1 MTITSARLNEAL
13 GEARVA
19 VRTQSAA
26 LNAAA
31 TTLKN
36 RFEATTKSK
45 LGRDLEAI
53 NGFKPVS
60 QSADHPT
67 DLAPGDAVCFMTKD
81 VPGLTADLIEDMVEA
96 SETAAAEL
104 EAIAGTRDAGSN
116 GFLKEVAS
124 SNTPRAV
131 KDALVEVTVRTA
143 AELDGVLKELTSP
156 EFQAELKN
164 TMAKGLEAAK
174 AMGEALEE
182 DVQAFAKALT
192 AQQGGG
198 SPNVLEAIT
207 LKADQSVFRDLS
219 NMVNGAFSQI
229 ELDGLTSK
237 ISSGELNAF
246 KEVANTVSSS
256 SGLDFSVIEDR
267 VNSLSTSISNTLE
280 APDLTDAIGGS
291 TSSDELIGAGAN
303 VWQDENTTV
312 ASQQEIRATPDVIA
326 QRQEAVA
333 VNDTVPE
340 NTEVISNND
349 KGATTKIVNAQRN
362 TSAPTTKKYGFTYIS
377 SEEELEAELRS
388 VSREITEVVV
398 HWTGTF
404 LNQDIGSEEVHE
416 WHTQRGFSGC
426 GYHYIIRKDGRLQR
440 GRPINKVGAHALDNG
455 HNNRSIGISFVAG
468 YNCMSGTPNR
478 GNYVNSGSINE
489 KQFAAFDQFMKN
501 FYKVYPGGQ
510 AFGHVDTDDK
520 GKQDPG
526 FDVETYVNNKFGKE
540 NLAFGVEEPLTR
552 KQIAIGVV

>member
-1 MTITSARLNEAL
+1 MTITRSRLNEAL
-13 GEARVA
+13 GETRVA
-19 VRTQSAA
+19 VRTQAAA
-26 LNAAA
+26 LTAAA
-31 TTLKN
+31 ETLRQ

-81 VPGLTADLIEDMVEA
+81 VPGLTADLIEDMTEA
-96 SETAAAEL
+96 SATAAAEL
-104 EAIAGTRDAGSN
+104 QAIAGTVDAGSN

-131 KDALVEVTVRTA
+131 KDALVEVTPRAA
-143 AELDGVLKELTSP
+143 AELNSVLNELTTP

-164 TMAKGLEAAK
+164 TINKGLEAAK
-174 AMGEALEE
+174 AMGEALED
-182 DVQAFAKALT
+182 DVQKFVKALE

-198 SPNVLEAIT
+198 SPNVLEAVT
-207 LKADQSVFRDLS
+207 LKADKSVFRDIS
-219 NMVNGAFSQI
+219 NMVNGVLDQSQ
-229 ELDGLTSK
+229 LDGLTSK

-246 KEVANTVSSS
+246 KEVANTISSNS
-256 SGLDFSVIEDR
+256 TLDFAVIEDR
-267 VNSLSTSISNTLE
+267 VNGLTTSVADTL
-280 APDLTDAIGGS
+280 AVPDITDAIGGS
-291 TSSDELIGAGAN
+291 TSTDEIIGAGAN
-303 VWQDENTTV
+303 VWQNENTTV
-312 ASQQEIRATPDVIA
+312 ATQQEIRATPDVVA
-326 QRQEAVA
+326 QRKENKAVDDPA
-333 VNDTVPE
+333 PA
-340 NTEVISNND
+340 NTEVTTNNE
-349 KGATTKIVNAQRN
+349 KGATTKIVNSKRN
-362 TSAPTTKKYGFTYIS
+362 AAAPTTKKYGFTYIT

-540 NLAFGVEEPLTR
+540 NLAFGFEEPLTR
-552 KQIAIGVV
+552 KQISIGV

>member
-1 MTITSARLNEAL
+1 MTITTARLNEAL

-19 VRTQSAA
+19 VRTQAAA
-26 LNAAA
+26 LEAAA
-31 TTLKN
+31 VTLKN

-45 LGRDLEAI
+45 LGRDLSAI

-81 VPGLTADLIEDMVEA
+81 VPGLVELVEDMATA
-96 SETAAAEL
+96 SATAAAEL
-104 EAIAGTRDAGSN
+104 EAIAGTSEAGSN

-131 KDALVEVTVRTA
+131 KDALVEVTTKTA
-143 AELDGVLKELTSP
+143 AELDGVLKTLTSP

-174 AMGEALEE
+174 AMGEALKE
-182 DVQAFAKALT
+182 DADDFLKALK
-192 AQQGGG
+192 AQQGSG

-207 LKADQSVFRDLS
+207 LKADKSVFRDLS
-219 NMVNGAFSQI
+219 NMVNGTFSQ
-229 ELDGLTSK
+229 LDLDALTTK

-246 KEVANTVSSS
+246 KEVANTIS
-256 SGLDFSVIEDR
+256 SGSSLDFSVIEDR
-267 VNSLSTSISNTLE
+267 VNSLSTSVAGTLE
-280 APDLTDAIGGS
+280 TPDLTDAIGGS
-291 TSSDELIGAGAN
+291 TSSDEIIGAGTN
-303 VWQDENTTV
+303 TWQDENTTV
-312 ASQQEIRATPDVIA
+312 ASQQEIRATPDVIS

-333 VNDTVPE
+333 QNDPGPA
-340 NTEVISNND
+340 NTEVITSAD
-349 KGATTKIVNAQRN
+349 KGSTTNIKNVKPVI
-362 TSAPTTKKYGFTYIS
+362 SSPTTKKYGFTFIT

-404 LNQDIGSEEVHE
+404 LNQDIGSEEVHD

-426 GYHYIIRKDGRLQR
+426 GYHYVIRKDGRIQR
-440 GRPINKVGAHALDNG
+440 GRPINKVGAHAKDNG

-489 KQFAAFDQFMKN
+489 KQFLAFDQFMKN

-540 NLAFGVEEPLTR
+540 NLAFGVEAPLTR
-552 KQIAIGVV
+552 KQIAIGV

>member
-1 MTITSARLNEAL
+1 MTITTARLNEAL

-19 VRTQSAA
+19 VRTQAAA
-26 LNAAA
+26 LEAAA
-31 TTLKN
+31 VTLKN

-45 LGRDLEAI
+45 LGRDLTAI

-81 VPGLTADLIEDMVEA
+81 VPGLVELVEDMATA
-96 SETAAAEL
+96 SATAAAEL
-104 EAIAGTRDAGSN
+104 EAIAGTREAGSN

-131 KDALVEVTVRTA
+131 KDALVEVTTKTA
-143 AELDGVLKELTSP
+143 AELDGVLKTLTSP

-174 AMGEALEE
+174 AMGEALKE
-182 DVQAFAKALT
+182 DADNFLKALK
-192 AQQGGG
+192 AQQGSG

-207 LKADQSVFRDLS
+207 LKADKSVFRDLS
-219 NMVNGAFSQI
+219 QMVNGSFSQI
-229 ELDGLTSK
+229 DLDALTTK

-246 KEVANTVSSS
+246 KEVANTIS
-256 SGLDFSVIEDR
+256 SGSTLDFSVIEDR
-267 VNSLSTSISNTLE
+267 VNSLSTSVSDTLKS
-280 APDLTDAIGGS
+280 PDLTDAIGGS
-291 TSSDELIGAGAN
+291 TSSDEIIGAGTN
-303 VWQDENTTV
+303 TWQDENTTI
-312 ASQQEIRATPDVIA
+312 ASQQEIQATPDVIA
-326 QRQEAVA
+326 QRKETTAQ
-333 VNDTVPE
+333 NDPPPA
-340 NTEVISNND
+340 NTEVITSSDN
-349 KGATTKIVNAQRN
+349 GSTTKIKNVKPALS
-362 TSAPTTKKYGFTYIS
+362 TPTTKKYGFTFIT

-404 LNQDIGSEEVHE
+404 LNQDIGSEEVHD

-426 GYHYIIRKDGRLQR
+426 GYHYVIRKDGRVQR
-440 GRPINKVGAHALDNG
+440 GRPINKVGAHAKDNG

-489 KQFAAFDQFMKN
+489 KQFLAFDQFMKN

-526 FDVETYVNNKFGKE
+526 FDVETYVNNKFGKQ
-540 NLAFGVEEPLTR
+540 NLAFGVEPPLTR
-552 KQIAIGVV
+552 KQIAIGV

>member
-1 MTITSARLNEAL
+1 MTITTARLNEAL
-13 GEARVA
+13 GETRVA
-19 VRTQSAA
+19 VRTQAAALSSAA
-26 LNAAA
+26 E
-31 TTLKN
+31 TLRQ

-81 VPGLTADLIEDMVEA
+81 VPGLTADLIEDMTEA
-96 SETAAAEL
+96 SATAAAEL
-104 EAIAGTRDAGSN
+104 QAIAGTTDAGSN

-131 KDALVEVTVRTA
+131 KDALVEVTPRA
-143 AELDGVLKELTSP
+143 ASELNSVLNELTLP
-156 EFQAELKN
+156 EFQDELKN
-164 TMAKGLEAAK
+164 TINKGLEAAK
-174 AMGEALEE
+174 AMGEALED
-182 DVQAFAKALT
+182 DVKAFADALA

-198 SPNVLEAIT
+198 SPNILEAVT
-207 LKADQSVFRDLS
+207 LKADKSVFRDIS
-219 NMVNGAFSQI
+219 NMVNGVFDQSQ
-229 ELDGLTSK
+229 LDGLTSK

-246 KEVANTVSSS
+246 KEVANTISSS
-256 SGLDFSVIEDR
+256 SPLDFAVIEDR
-267 VNSLSTSISNTLE
+267 VNSLTTSVADTLKT
-280 APDLTDAIGGS
+280 PDITDAIGGS
-291 TSSDELIGAGAN
+291 TSTDEIIGAGAN
-303 VWQDENTTV
+303 VWQNENTTV
-312 ASQQEIRATPDVIA
+312 ATQQEIRATPDIIA
-326 QRQEAVA
+326 QRKENKAVDDPA
-333 VNDTVPE
+333 PA
-340 NTEVISNND
+340 NTEVITNNE

-526 FDVETYVNNKFGKE
+526 FDVEEYVNNKFGKE
-540 NLAFGVEEPLTR
+540 NLAFGFEEPLTR
-552 KQIAIGVV
+552 KQISIGV